1 MLKQLQHN
9 RFRTV
14 NEINSLTGCYW
25 YVQTAISIAP
35 IGNREDNLYKRPL
48 NNYA

>member
-1 MLKQLQHN
+1 MLKQLQHK

-14 NEINSLTGCYW
+14 NEINSLSGCYW
-25 YVQTAISIAP
+25 YVLNEKSMAP
-35 IGNREDNLYKRPL
+35 IGIREDNLYKRPW

>member
-1 MLKQLQHN
+1 MLKQLQHK
-9 RFRTV
+9 RFRIV

-25 YVQTAISIAP
+25 YVQIARNMAP
-35 IGNREDNLYKRPL
+35 IGNREDSLYKRPW

>member
-1 MLKQLQHN
+1 MLKQLQHK
-9 RFRTV
+9 RFKTV

-25 YVQTAISIAP
+25 YVLNAQSMAP
-35 IGNREDNLYKRPL
+35 IGNRVDSLFKRPR